1 MLEPPLSA
9 TRSGFFTARWLA
21 SGLAAL
27 VSLCAAM
34 TNAPSQARANPNGFA
49 EETFEGNRWVY
60 PQAAHDEI
68 VALRVGSR
76 EAWRRIT
83 AELDLHGAPG
93 LTIRVGRSPEEMRAL
108 ASDVGALPAYASGVA
123 FPDRSTIFLT
133 LTAPD
138 TWELVDAATVLAH
151 EMSHVALHRA
161 VNGNELPR
169 WFTEGVAIDHAQ
181 ERSLERFRTLWEGT
195 VSGALIPLDG
205 LSAHFPTQHHNVN
218 LAYAQSSDFVRFLK
232 RQPHGDLRFSRLLDA
247 IADGTSF
254 PEAILRAY
262 HAPLP
267 TLEREWREQL
277 HLRFGRW
284 PLLLSGLAGLWLI
297 LAVLLVVAYV
307 RTRRRHHRTLA
318 RWAEEESRLDE
329 IATTNVPN
337 GVTTLSAPLAAAS
350 STPHVRPDD
359 LAALPP
365 EPSGVPTIFYRGE
378 SHTLH

>member
-1 MLEPPLSA
+1 MLEPQLSS
-9 TRSGFFTARWLA
+9 TRSGFSAGRWLA
-21 SGLAAL
+21 TLMSVI
-27 VSLCAAM
+27 VSLCAA
-34 TNAPSQARANPNGFA
+34 TTGTPSYASASPPGFT
-49 EETFEGNRWVY
+49 EETFEGNRWLY
-60 PQAAHDEI
+60 PQAARDEI
-68 VALRVGSR
+68 VALQVGSR

-83 AELDLHGAPG
+83 AELDLHGAPD
-93 LTIRVGRSPEEMRAL
+93 LAIRVGRNPDEMRAL
-108 ASDVGALPAYASGVA
+108 ATDMGSLPAYASGVA

-161 VNGNELPR
+161 VKGNNLPR
-169 WFTEGVAIDHAQ
+169 WFTEGVAIDQAQ

-205 LSAHFPTQHHNVN
+205 LSVRFPPQHHGVN

-232 RQPHGDLRFSRLLDA
+232 RQPHGDLRFSRLLEA
-247 IADGTSF
+247 TAGGTPF

-262 HAPLP
+262 RAPLP
-267 TLEREWREQL
+267 TLEREWIEQL

-297 LAVLLVVAYV
+297 LALLLVVAYV

-318 RWAEEESRLDE
+318 LWAEEESRLADTAMTDVHAE
-329 IATTNVPN
+329 TAPPTTSDP
-337 GVTTLSAPLAAAS
+337 SAAPDFQ
-350 STPHVRPDD
+350 RDD

-365 EPSGVPTIFYRGE
+365 EPSGVPTILYRGE